1 MDKSIV
7 SFRIDESLY
16 DSIKEW
22 AASENRTVSN
32 FMESILYEEARRRSG
47 VDVSLYSLCSKID
60 QLVDLLSVT
69 KKKPTEK
76 TKRSS
81 RSQEELDE
89 ILALELPPEIE
100 FEWWRDFVM
109 MRETSKK
116 PKITPLTVNAAKL
129 ALKKCRQAIANGWS
143 MEHQFD
149 EATAREWAMPVYD
162 QHLNTRA
169 NGKEVVVKPKLS
181 TSEVSAKKVKLL
193 NSVGM
198 VGHNRDRFVDYALM
212 VQFIDTAF
220 ATDQPLEMNML
231 STMLDKF
238 YKSGNKEKCNQWVRD
253 LIETQNILDDDGNFI
268 AMRGFQ

>member
-16 DSIKEW
+16 DSIKKW
-22 AASENRTVSN
+22 AASDNRTVSN

-47 VDVSLYSLCSKID
+47 IDISLYSLCSKID
-60 QLVDLLSVT
+60 QLVDLLSAT

-181 TSEVSAKKVKLL
+181 PAEVAEKKAKLL
-193 NSVGM
+193 GYEGL
-198 VGHNRDRFVDYALM
+198 VGHNHNRYVDHDLM
-212 VQFIDTAF
+212 VALIDTSF
-220 ATDQPLEMNML
+220 ETDQPLEMSMISAML
-231 STMLDKF
+231 QKF
-238 YKSGNKEKCNQWVRD
+238 CKSNKARCNQWVRD
-253 LIETQNILDDDGNFI
+253 LIESQKILDDDGEFI